1 MLTSLFSLFYVT
13 GECHS
18 SYTKDE
24 PSIFGW
30 GLKKAEGLIELRAN
44 ERIPI
49 KDKSDPCPL
58 VDES

>member
-30 GLKKAEGLIELRAN
+30 GLKKAEGLIELRAK
-44 ERIPI
+44 RA
-49 KDKSDPCPL
+49 DTHQG
-58 VDES
+58 